1 MLQAP
6 DRPKRILLVDDD
18 FSTRAITQALVTSL
32 GHEVE
37 TASDGIEGLA
47 KVRLGIDLVLLDV
60 VMSGIDGFEVCR
72 RIRAD
77 VLTRDVPVIM
87 LTSMAS
93 LDDRL
98 RAVESGANDF
108 IAKPIDET
116 ELRIRSTSLLKL
128 KDTQDALKAYQAHLE
143 DLVKQRTASLRAAL
157 DQMAEAK
164 RVAYLAH
171 LDTVERLAIVAEY
184 KDRITARHIERM
196 SHYCAVIA
204 RGLKLP
210 PGEVELIQ
218 HASRMHDLGK
228 IAVPDMILAKPGS
241 LDTREWAVMREHAV
255 IGGSILAD
263 SDSDLLKAGRIIA
276 LSHHERWDGSG
287 YPQGLKGEAIP
298 LWGRICAV
306 ADTFDA
312 VTSERSYKPAYSND
326 IALQILREERGRQF
340 DPRIVDVFLEHL
352 DEIVAIQIKYADAN
366 APASAK
372 AGGARR

>member
-1 MLQAP
+1 MLHIPA
-6 DRPKRILLVDDD
+6 RPKRILLVDDD
-18 FSTRAITQALVTSL
+18 FSTRAITTALVTAL

-47 KVRLGIDLVLLDV
+47 KVHLGVDLVLLDV
-60 VMSGIDGFEVCR
+60 VMTGIDGFEVCR

-77 VLTRDVPVIM
+77 AATRDVPIIM

-98 RAVESGANDF
+98 RAVEAGANDF

-116 ELRIRSTSLLKL
+116 ELRIRSASLLKL
-128 KDTQDALKAYQAHLE
+128 KDAQDALKSYQGHLE
-143 DLVKQRTASLRAAL
+143 ELVRQRTASLRAAL
-157 DQMAEAK
+157 DQMAEAQ
-164 RVAYLAH
+164 RIAYLAH

-184 KDRITARHIERM
+184 KDRVTARHIERM

-228 IAVPDMILAKPGS
+228 IAVPDMILAKAGS
-241 LDTREWAVMREHAV
+241 LDPPEWAVMREHAA

-263 SDSDLLKAGRIIA
+263 SDSELLKAGRIIA
-276 LSHHERWDGSG
+276 LSHHERWDGTG

-312 VTSERSYKPAYSND
+312 VTSERSYKPAYSNE
-326 IALQILREERGRQF
+326 IALRILREERGKQF
-340 DPRIVDVFLEHL
+340 DPKIVDVFIQCF
-352 DEIVAIQIKYADAN
+352 DEIVTVQTKYADP
-366 APASAK
+366 APASK
-372 AGGARR
+372 A

>member
-1 MLQAP
+1 MLHIAHT
-6 DRPKRILLVDDD
+6 PKRILLVDDD
-18 FSTRAITQALVTSL
+18 YSTRAITQALVAAL

-47 KVRLGIDLVLLDV
+47 KIRLGVDLVLLDV

-77 VLTRDVPVIM
+77 ALTRDVPVIM

-98 RAVESGANDF
+98 RAVEAGANDF

-128 KDTQDALKAYQAHLE
+128 KETQDVLKAYQAHLE
-143 DLVKQRTASLRAAL
+143 DLVKQRTASLRTAL
-157 DQMAEAK
+157 DQMAEAQ

-196 SHYCAVIA
+196 SHYCAAIA

-228 IAVPDMILAKPGS
+228 IAVPDLILAKPGS
-241 LDTREWAVMREHAV
+241 LDHAEWAVMREHAV

-263 SDSDLLKAGRIIA
+263 SNSDLLKAGRIIA

-326 IALQILREERGRQF
+326 IALRILREERGRQF
-340 DPRIVDVFLEHL
+340 DPTIVDVFLECFDQIL
-352 DEIVAIQIKYADAN
+352 AIQTKYGD
-366 APASAK
+366 PATERL
-372 AGGARR
+372 ARR

>member
-1 MLQAP
+1 MLHLGN
-6 DRPKRILLVDDD
+6 RKKRILLVDDD
-18 FSTRAITQALVTSL
+18 FSTRAITQALVNAL

-37 TASDGIEGLA
+37 TAADGIEGLA

-60 VMSGIDGFEVCR
+60 VMTGIDGFEVCR

-77 VLTRDVPVIM
+77 TLTSDVPVIM
-87 LTSMAS
+87 LTSMAG

-98 RAVESGANDF
+98 RAVEAGANDF

-116 ELRIRSTSLLKL
+116 ELRIRSASLLKL
-128 KDTQDALKAYQAHLE
+128 KDTQDALKAYQSHLE
-143 DLVKQRTASLRAAL
+143 DLVRQRTASLRAAL
-157 DQMAEAK
+157 DQMAQAQ
-164 RVAYLAH
+164 RLAYLAH

-184 KDRITARHIERM
+184 KDRVTARHIERM
-196 SHYCAVIA
+196 SRYCAVIA
-204 RGLKLP
+204 RGLRLP

-228 IAVPDMILAKPGS
+228 IAVPDLILAKPGS
-241 LDTREWAVMREHAV
+241 LDPPEWDVMREHAV

-263 SDSDLLKAGRIIA
+263 SESELLKAGRIIA

-326 IALQILREERGRQF
+326 IALSILREERGRQF
-340 DPRIVDVFLEHL
+340 DPVIVDAFMECY
-352 DEIVAIQIKYADAN
+352 DEIVAVQTKYAD
-366 APASAK
+366 PAKTPA
-372 AGGARR
+372 

>member
-1 MLQAP
+1 MLHIPA
-6 DRPKRILLVDDD
+6 RPKRVLLVDDD
-18 FSTRAITQALVTSL
+18 FSTRAITTALVTAL

-47 KVRLGIDLVLLDV
+47 KVRLGVDLVLLDV
-60 VMSGIDGFEVCR
+60 VMTGIDGFEVCR

-77 VLTRDVPVIM
+77 AATRDVPIIM

-98 RAVESGANDF
+98 RAVEAGANDF

-116 ELRIRSTSLLKL
+116 ELRIRSASLLKL
-128 KDTQDALKAYQAHLE
+128 KDTQDALKSYQGHLE
-143 DLVKQRTASLRAAL
+143 ELVRQRTASLRAAL
-157 DQMAEAK
+157 DQMAEAQ
-164 RVAYLAH
+164 RIAYLAH

-228 IAVPDMILAKPGS
+228 IAVPDMILAKPGA
-241 LDTREWAVMREHAV
+241 LDPPEWAVMREHAT

-263 SDSDLLKAGRIIA
+263 SDSELLKAGRIIA
-276 LSHHERWDGSG
+276 LSHHERWDGTG

-312 VTSERSYKPAYSND
+312 VTSERSYKPAYSNE
-326 IALQILREERGRQF
+326 IALRILREERGKQF
-340 DPRIVDVFLEHL
+340 DPTIVDVFIQCF
-352 DEIVAIQIKYADAN
+352 DEIVMVQTKYADPAPTSAN
-366 APASAK
+366 ATVGKPD
-372 AGGARR
+372 